1 MQFVKLHTDGSLYNV
16 HNSHLKKKIL
26 KMLKKL
32 VSSMPFHSVLCIY
45 KFSQTETFSCFQVHL
60 HDTQEYIYATML

>member
-1 MQFVKLHTDGSLYNV
+1 
-16 HNSHLKKKIL
+16 
-26 KMLKKL
+26 MLKKL